1 MPDQQHEF
9 AIGQIVDLIASTQRS
24 AAKGHYEIV
33 GLVPV
38 DSNDP
43 RYRLKSKAEQYI
55 RVVQQCD
62 LVPV

>member
-38 DSNDP
+38 
-43 RYRLKSKAEQYI
+43 
-55 RVVQQCD
+55 
-62 LVPV
+62 